1 MSQQGGGGHPGS
13 FRLCRPHHAQW
24 AWGRGCCQGL
34 ETNQAHSLYPPSRQV
49 PALHSQ
55 GLGVAKKLK

>member
-1 MSQQGGGGHPGS
+1 MPQQGGGGHPGS
-13 FRLCRPHHAQW
+13 FRLCCPHHVQW
-24 AWGRGCCQGL
+24 AWGRGCCQGP
-34 ETNQAHSLYPPSRQV
+34 ETNQEHSLYPPSCQV